1 MMHRLLRYAGVAAL
15 VVGLNFL
22 LPRWLPGSPVAGGD
36 QTAALP
42 AAARQILTETYHLDD
57 PLWRQFTRYL
67 ADLAHGDLGWS
78 MTSHRAV
85 RLVLAERLP
94 WTLGLVGG
102 AVLVAAVFGA
112 AVGWRAATHP
122 KGNGTRVLTSAV
134 FGIGALPE
142 FLLGMLL
149 IVGLASTLR
158 VFPPGG
164 GQTPFIDDAGVLQ
177 RLIDLAW
184 HAVLPG
190 LTLVL
195 IIAPAFA
202 LLVRNAVAPVLGA
215 PFLTAARARG
225 LPARRV
231 AWHVWRN
238 ALPPVVTLL
247 GLRLGAA
254 VAGAA
259 VVERL
264 FAYPGMGWLLFEAVS
279 TRDYPLLQGIV
290 LVSSLAVLTMNFAL
304 DAIGAWLDPRTA
316 PS

>member
-1 MMHRLLRYAGVAAL
+1 MMRRLLRYAGVAAL
-15 VVGLNFL
+15 VLGLNFL
-22 LPRWLPGSPVAGGD
+22 LPRWLPGSPVASGD
-36 QTAALP
+36 ETAALP
-42 AAARQILTETYHLDD
+42 AVAQQILTETYHLDD

-102 AVLVAAVFGA
+102 AVLVAAVFGG
-112 AVGWRAATHP
+112 AVGWLAAARP
-122 KGNGTRVLTSAV
+122 KGNGTRMLTSAV

-149 IVGLASTLR
+149 IVGLASKLR

-164 GQTPFIDDAGVLQ
+164 GQTPFIDDAGAVQ

-184 HAVLPG
+184 HAALPG

-202 LLVRNAVAPVLGA
+202 LLVRNAVTPILGA
-215 PFLTAARARG
+215 RFLTAARARG
-225 LPARRV
+225 SSARRL

-264 FAYPGMGWLLFEAVS
+264 FAYPGVGWLLFEAVS
-279 TRDYPLLQGIV
+279 TRDYPLMQGIV
-290 LVSSLAVLTMNFAL
+290 LVSSLAVLAMNFAL
-304 DAIGAWLDPRTA
+304 DAIGGWLDPRSVT
-316 PS
+316 S

>member
-1 MMHRLLRYAGVAAL
+1 MTLRVLRYAGIAAL
-15 VVGLNFL
+15 VLGLNFL

-36 QTAALP
+36 QSAALP
-42 AAARQILTETYHLDD
+42 VAAQRVLRDTYHLDD

-67 ADLAHGDLGWS
+67 TDLAHGHLGWS

-85 RLVLAERLP
+85 GTVLAERMP

-102 AVLVAAVFGA
+102 AVLVAAALGGT
-112 AVGWRAATHP
+112 VGWLAATRR
-122 KGNGTRVLTSAV
+122 TRRGARLLAPVV
-134 FGIGALPE
+134 FGIGAMPE

-149 IVGLASTLR
+149 IVGLASRLH

-164 GQTPFIDDAGVLQ
+164 GQTPFLDAPGILQ
-177 RLIDLAW
+177 RFLDLAW

-195 IIAPAFA
+195 VLTPVFA
-202 LLVRNAVAPVLGA
+202 LLVRNAISPLLRA
-215 PFLTAARARG
+215 PFLIAARARG
-225 LPARRV
+225 SSGWRL

-238 ALPPVVTLL
+238 ALPPVVTLV
-247 GLRLGAA
+247 GLRLAAA

-264 FAYPGMGWLLFEAVS
+264 FAYPGVGWLLFEAAS
-279 TRDYPLLQGIV
+279 SRDYPLMQGIV
-290 LVSSLAVLTMNFAL
+290 LVSSLAVLMMNFLL
-304 DAIGAWLDPRTA
+304 DTLGGWLDPRGAT
-316 PS
+316 S